1 MGWTWTVVFAALSL
15 PLMPF
20 WPDFEQA
27 RRGIAMLIAGAAL
40 VPVALRAVHTGLSP
54 WATRTWLALVAIH
67 ALSTTWAANGG
78 EALARTAW
86 LATLFATAWAAART
100 CDARTLLRAFLPT
113 GLAVAGFGLLQA
125 LGVEWPVGYSDAS
138 DPVSTLGNRNAA
150 SELGALA
157 LLAAALAWVRRDASV
172 IAGAV
177 LAFGAAYL
185 WVNQSRSGLVAV
197 ALTLLPL
204 ALAPFKHHA
213 GRRRASMVGL
223 TLLGLLLGEGVRRS
237 APDVTPA
244 PPTTAPNTPAPTT
257 AAPAPS
263 RNLATLEV
271 RMELWTSGAA
281 MWRDAALLGHGAGQF
296 KAEYPRYRSQREI
309 ELSTIG
315 RTQAAAPRTAHND
328 PIEIAVESG
337 TLGLLAFVAFWFVVL
352 APYHRGGWARTLPL
366 VAFLLLCLVRAPLA
380 NAPAAVFALAYAG
393 ALASAPARAGARRL
407 LRALAAAALALA
419 LGWLGLALLQGENW
433 ATVHVDAQR
442 RPTTTRQTLDQMHA
456 LDRAVA
462 WLPWDSQLRALRTR
476 LRFAL
481 ALGRQDRPA
490 LTEMLAAEGDVATL
504 LALAPHSTTNLLT
517 AAEVANAAGDQ
528 DRAMGW
534 LHRILELDPPHPEAR
549 LFLATI
555 LVGKGDTEGALDVLY
570 AAGHPHPR
578 LLADLPQHLIDLAAT
593 TTDAARARLDG
604 EAEFFAAFLAL
615 RSHPDAPE
623 TAQLLARLAN
633 GQTTR
638 NQRDLRPAI
647 LLSARLFALGDTQA
661 VAAAGA
667 RLPRDKPLADRERA
681 LLAEFLAPLITI
693 PAWADALRH
702 RP

>member
-15 PLMPF
+15 PLLPF

-40 VPVALRAVHTGLSP
+40 APVALRAVHTGLNP
-54 WATRTWLALVAIH
+54 WATRSWLALVAIH
-67 ALSTTWAANGG
+67 ALSLAWAANGG

-86 LATLFATAWAAART
+86 LATLFGTAWAAART

-113 GLAVAGFGLLQA
+113 GLAVAAFGLLQA
-125 LGVEWPVGYSDAS
+125 LGLEWPAGYSVAS

-150 SELGALA
+150 SEVGALA
-157 LLAAALAWVRRDASV
+157 LVAAGLAWVRRDASV
-172 IAGAV
+172 VAGAV
-177 LAFGAAYL
+177 LALGAAYL

-213 GRRRASMVGL
+213 GRRRSSMVGL
-223 TLLGLLLGEGVRRS
+223 TLLGLLVGEGVRRH
-237 APDVTPA
+237 APDVEPT
-244 PPTTAPNTPAPTT
+244 PPTTAPTV
-257 AAPAPS
+257 APATPG
-263 RNLATLEV
+263 RGQATLEV
-271 RMELWTSGAA
+271 RMELWASGAA

-296 KAEYPRYRSQREI
+296 KVEYPRFRGQREI

-315 RTQAAAPRTAHND
+315 RAQAAAPRTAHCD
-328 PIEIAVESG
+328 PIEIAIESG
-337 TLGLLAFVAFWFVVL
+337 TLGLLAFLAFWFAVL

-366 VAFLLLCLVRAPLA
+366 IAFLLLGLVRAPLG

-393 ALASAPARAGARRL
+393 ALATAPARATASRR
-407 LRALAAAALALA
+407 LRALAAAAIGTA
-419 LGWLGLALLQGENW
+419 LGWLGLAHLQGENW
-433 ATVHVDAQR
+433 AAVHVTHVDAQR
-442 RPTTTRQTLDQMHA
+442 RSPSTQRSLDQMHA

-462 WLPWDSQLRALRTR
+462 WLPWDSQLRALRAR

-481 ALGRQDRPA
+481 ALGRQDQPA
-490 LTEMLAAEGDVATL
+490 LAAMLAAGGEVEAL
-504 LALAPHSTTNLLT
+504 LARAPHSTTNLLT
-517 AAEVANAAGDQ
+517 AAEVANAAGDPG
-528 DRAMGW
+528 RAMGW

-555 LVGKGDTEGALDVLY
+555 LVSKGEIEPALDTLY
-570 AAGHPHPR
+570 ADGKPHPR
-578 LLADLPQHLIDLAAT
+578 LLGGLPQHLIDLAAT
-593 TTDAARARLDG
+593 TTGPARDRLDG

-623 TAQLLARLAN
+623 TAQLLARLAG
-633 GQTTR
+633 GQATR
-638 NQRDLRPAI
+638 GRRDLRPAI
-647 LLSARLFALGDTQA
+647 LLSARLLALGDRRA
-661 VAAAGA
+661 VEAAAA
-667 RLPRDKPLADRERA
+667 RLPRDTPLAPRERA
-681 LLAEFLAPLITI
+681 LLAEFLIPLAAF
-693 PAWADALRH
+693 PAWSQALDR

>member
-1 MGWTWTVVFAALSL
+1 MAFAALSL

-67 ALSTTWAANGG
+67 ALSAIWAANGG

-86 LATLFATAWAAART
+86 LAALFATAWAAART

-125 LGVEWPVGYSDAS
+125 LGFEWPVGYSDAS

-150 SELGALA
+150 SEVGALA
-157 LLAAALAWVRRDASV
+157 LVAAALAWVRRDASV

-177 LAFGAAYL
+177 LALGAAYL

-204 ALAPFKHHA
+204 ALAPFKHHT
-213 GRRRASMVGL
+213 GRRRASMAGL

-244 PPTTAPNTPAPTT
+244 PATATPATGVPT
-257 AAPAPS
+257 PS
-263 RNLATLEV
+263 RSLATLEV

-337 TLGLLAFVAFWFVVL
+337 TLGLIAFLAFWFVVL

-366 VAFLLLCLVRAPLA
+366 VAFLLLGLVRAPLA
-380 NAPAAVFALAYAG
+380 NAPAAAFAFAYAG
-393 ALASAPARAGARRL
+393 ALASAPAFAAARRS
-407 LRALAAAALALA
+407 LRALAAAALAVA
-419 LGWLGLALLQGENW
+419 LGWVGLAILQGENW

-442 RPTTTRQTLDQMHA
+442 RPPTTRQTLDQMHA

-490 LTEMLAAEGDVATL
+490 LAEMLTAGGEVETF

-517 AAEVANAAGDQ
+517 AAEIANAAGDR

-555 LVGKGDTEGALDVLY
+555 LVGRGDTEGALDILY

-593 TTDAARARLDG
+593 TTDPARARLDG

-615 RSHPDAPE
+615 RSHPDAQE

-633 GQTTR
+633 GQTAR

-681 LLAEFLAPLITI
+681 LLAEFLAPLTTI
-693 PAWADALRH
+693 PSWADALRH